1 MKKNMTSGKAAPLTK
16 HDSEAESLFCAS
28 MEESCKSTPS
38 DRHCTSRTRVV
49 RILNDSKN
57 PSKRG
62 AHAWLWWLFA
72 EKKHAHHQSKS
83 HLRVFRSG
91 VAVAQWKE
99 AFLKVD
105 SKKPT
110 RSPWMFW
117 CFLRCAPP
125 PSFLDLLLFPPRRA
139 TVLLQLQVKEL
150 QTYES
155 KNHWC
160 NNHLGQWF
168 TTFTGGIRVHCWD
181 PWKTD
186 ASTWLCSPKEHAF
199 PLPNTSM

>member
-49 RILNDSKN
+49 RILNDSTN

-99 AFLKVD
+99 AFFKVD

-125 PSFLDLLLFPPRRA
+125 VSLICFCFLQDEPLYCCSSKWRSCKLTSPKIIDAITTSVRDPLHSLVEFGCTAGIHEKLMHPRGCVVPRSMLFLFP
-139 TVLLQLQVKEL
+139 
-150 QTYES
+150 
-155 KNHWC
+155 
-160 NNHLGQWF
+160 
-168 TTFTGGIRVHCWD
+168 I
-181 PWKTD
+181 
-186 ASTWLCSPKEHAF
+186 
-199 PLPNTSM
+199 LPCK